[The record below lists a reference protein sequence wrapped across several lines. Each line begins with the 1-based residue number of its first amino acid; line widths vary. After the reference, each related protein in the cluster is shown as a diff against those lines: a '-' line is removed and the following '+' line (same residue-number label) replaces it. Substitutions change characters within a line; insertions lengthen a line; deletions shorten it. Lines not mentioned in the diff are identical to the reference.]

1 MTAPELLLNL
11 ALLVAIVFSQLG
23 RRGVTRRRFTI
34 PLIIVAI
41 AGLEYLRGAPTV
53 GGDVRFYVIG
63 AVVGALFAL
72 IASLFVRVERDPSG
86 RIVARTG
93 VACALVWLV
102 VIGGRITFAE
112 AATHTTFGN
121 TVASFSRAES
131 ISGSGA
137 WRAMFVLMALTM
149 VVTRLA
155 ILGARS
161 AQLRFAASSQNA

>member
-1 MTAPELLLNL
+1 MTPAELLLNL

-23 RRGVTRRRFTI
+23 RRVVTRRRFTI
-34 PLIIVAI
+34 PLLIVAI

-53 GGDVRFYVIG
+53 AGDLRFYIIG
-63 AVVGALFAL
+63 AAVGALFAL
-72 IASLFVRVERDPSG
+72 VASLFVRVERDPSG
-86 RIVARTG
+86 QIVARTG
-93 VACALVWLV
+93 VAYALVWLV
-102 VIGGRITFAE
+102 VIGGRVAFAE

-161 AQLRFAASSQNA
+161 AQLRFGASAQSA